1 MLPNIL
7 LDTAEIP
14 NNGGQLK
21 LFQRGKQFSIWISG
35 PREVELMNSFAHG
48 SEEALAEMACTKVAR
63 RKDPTVL
70 IGGMGM
76 GYTLASAL
84 KHLGANAKVTLA
96 ELIPA
101 VVEWNR
107 GVLGECAGYPLQD
120 KRVAVALGDV
130 GRLLRAS
137 EAAYDAI
144 LLDVDN
150 GPEGLTTSNNNWL
163 YSFHGL
169 TAARQALKP
178 KGILAVWS
186 VSNEPKFTERLEKVG
201 FKVTVEKVRTHG
213 HKGGH
218 HVVWIAERMH

>member
-35 PREVELMNSFAHG
+35 DVEVELMNSFAHG
-48 SEEALAEMACTKVAR
+48 SEEALAELSCTKIAR
-63 RKDPTVL
+63 RKDPNVL

-84 KHLGANAKVTLA
+84 KHLGGNAKITLA
-96 ELIPA
+96 ELIPK

-107 GVLGECAGYPLQD
+107 GPLADLAGHPLND
-120 KRVAVALGDV
+120 KRVQVHIGDV
-130 GRLLRAS
+130 GRLLRGS
-137 EAAYDAI
+137 DGVYDAI

-150 GPEGLTTSNNNWL
+150 GPEGLTTDNNNWL
-163 YSFHGL
+163 YTYHGL

-178 KGILAVWS
+178 KGVLAVWS
-186 VSNEPKFTERLEKVG
+186 VSLEPQFTNRLKHVG
-201 FKVTVEKVRTHG
+201 FNVTVEKVRTHG

-218 HVVWIAERMH
+218 HVIWLAERP

>member
-21 LFQRGKQFSIWISG
+21 LLQRGHQFSIWISG
-35 PREVELMNSFAHG
+35 PTEAELMNNFAHG
-48 SEEALAEMACTKVAR
+48 SEEALAEMTCTRVAGR
-63 RKDPTVL
+63 PNPTVL

-76 GYTLASAL
+76 GFTLASAL
-84 KHLGANAKVTLA
+84 KHLGANGKVILA
-96 ELIPA
+96 ELIPK

-107 GVLGECAGYPLQD
+107 GPLGECTGYPLRD
-120 KRVAVALGDV
+120 PRVKVELGDV

-137 EAAYDAI
+137 EKAFDAI

-150 GPEGLTTSNNNWL
+150 GPKGLTHSNNNWL
-163 YSFHGL
+163 YSLHGL
-169 TAARQALKP
+169 TAARHALKP
-178 KGILAVWS
+178 KGIFAVWS
-186 VSNEPKFTERLEKVG
+186 VSAEAKFTERLERAG
-201 FKVTVEKVRTHG
+201 FTVTVEKVRTHG

-218 HVVWIAERMH
+218 HVIWIAERRD

>member
-14 NNGGQLK
+14 DGGQLK
-21 LFQRGKQFSIWISG
+21 LYQRGKQFSIWISG
-35 PREVELMNSFAHG
+35 HREAELMNSFAHG
-48 SEEALAEMACTKVAR
+48 SEEALAEMTCTIVAR
-63 RKDPTVL
+63 RKDPVVL

-76 GYTLASAL
+76 GFTLATAL
-84 KHLGANAKVTLA
+84 KHLTDKTKVVLA

-107 GVLGECAGYPLQD
+107 GPLGECAGYPLHD
-120 KRVAVALGDV
+120 KRVKVHLGDV

-137 EAAYDAI
+137 EEAFDAI
-144 LLDVDN
+144 MLDVDN
-150 GPEGLTTSNNNWL
+150 GPQGLTTSNNNWL

-169 TAARQALKP
+169 TAARHALKP
-178 KGILAVWS
+178 KGILSVWS
-186 VSNEPKFTERLEKVG
+186 VSLDPQFTNRLEKVG

-218 HVVWIAERMH
+218 HVVWLAERAK